1 MQNLLFLILFLLSAR
16 ASGANNAEITK
27 RKIRSH
33 EEENYES
40 SGEYESSPEAT
51 ETSTKKTTIPP
62 TPTPTTSTTIP
73 RTMMFILDNTPP
85 HLNPDYNPESIDD
98 EETIDEPVPDEPENH
113 DFIMDNTPP
122 HLAPTTSITTTL
134 QQTSTRNN
142 TTSVTNLNAAASNVN
157 AGAPE
162 INAGASEINAG
173 PPAVSSTSVSVSA
186 ASQRELTTILKS
198 SMSKAIFTRTVSLET
213 FCSHRSSFKLH

>member
-16 ASGANNAEITK
+16 ASAASNAEISK

-33 EEENYES
+33 EEENYESSGDYES

-98 EETIDEPVPDEPENH
+98 EETIDEP
-113 DFIMDNTPP
+113 
-122 HLAPTTSITTTL
+122 APTTSTTTTL

-173 PPAVSSTSVSVSA
+173 PPAVSSTSVSVFA
-186 ASQRELTTILKS
+186 ASQRELTTILKRLHVKGHFHWNLLKHS
-198 SMSKAIFTRTVSLET
+198 VHTVHLT
-213 FCSHRSSFKLH
+213 M